1 MAYAGPGGEG
11 GVWVEREGGIRRRGN
26 VVKECLT
33 RQGAAGKFLKV
44 SERVDNIHVRVPLF
58 ILLM

>member
-1 MAYAGPGGEG
+1 M
-11 GVWVEREGGIRRRGN
+11 RRRGN

-33 RQGAAGKFLKV
+33 RQGEAGKFLKV
-44 SERVDNIHVRVPLF
+44 SERVDNIHVHVPLF